1 MSDTSGQSPVAG
13 QQDGS
18 TIDLRNIGDTSA
30 TSGATSSTSSSGST
44 PVADSSGTSSAT
56 TPATTS
62 SPVATDTAPTTP
74 IVDPKVA
81 SEFGLDAE
89 QLADV
94 AKKYTIPESV
104 KSQFPDLVALLVKTE
119 SMNDEERDY
128 WFQVLPIMNEDQII
142 KLRTI
147 LVNEREQLKKIDTEY
162 DSEMKKLNDVH
173 KNEWNAFE
181 AQQKMAALKQAE
193 ASHEEKEATQEEDL
207 LKKLQ
212 DIDNA

>member
-1 MSDTSGQSPVAG
+1 MSDTSGQNPVAG

-30 TSGATSSTSSSGST
+30 TSATTVTTGSSGGT
-44 PVADSSGTSSAT
+44 PVTDSTAT
-56 TPATTS
+56 TT
-62 SPVATDTAPTTP
+62 PV
-74 IVDPKVA
+74 VDPKVA
-81 SEFGLDAE
+81 SEFGLDAD
-89 QLADV
+89 QLADI

-104 KSQFPDLVALLVKTE
+104 KSQFPDLVALLIKTE

-162 DSEMKKLNDVH
+162 DAEMKKLNDVH

-181 AQQKMAALKQAE
+181 EQQKRIALREAE
-193 ASHEEKEATQEEDL
+193 ASHEEQEQQKEEDL

>member
-13 QQDGS
+13 QSDGS
-18 TIDLRNIGDTSA
+18 TIDLRNVGDTSA
-30 TSGATSSTSSSGST
+30 TSGATTTTGGSGTT
-44 PVADSSGTSSAT
+44 PADSAAT
-56 TPATTS
+56 TP
-62 SPVATDTAPTTP
+62 V
-74 IVDPKVA
+74 VDPKVA
-81 SEFGLDAE
+81 SEFGLDAD
-89 QLADV
+89 QLADI

-181 AQQKMAALKQAE
+181 EQQKRAVLKQAE
-193 ASHEEKEATQEEDL
+193 ASHEEQEQTKEDDL
-207 LKKLQ
+207 LKRLQ

>member
-1 MSDTSGQSPVAG
+1 MSDTSGQNPVAG

-18 TIDLRNIGDTSA
+18 TIDLRNVGDTSTTSTTAA
-30 TSGATSSTSSSGST
+30 TTSGSGATPVTDSTVTT
-44 PVADSSGTSSAT
+44 PV
-56 TPATTS
+56 
-62 SPVATDTAPTTP
+62 
-74 IVDPKVA
+74 VDPKVA
-81 SEFGLDAE
+81 SEFGLDAD
-89 QLADV
+89 QLADI

-104 KSQFPDLVALLVKTE
+104 KSQFPDLVALLIKTE

-162 DSEMKKLNDVH
+162 DAEMKKLNDVH

-181 AQQKMAALKQAE
+181 EQQKKIALREAE
-193 ASHEEKEATQEEDL
+193 ASHEEQEQQKEEDL

>member
-1 MSDTSGQSPVAG
+1 MSDTSGQSPIAG

-18 TIDLRNIGDTSA
+18 TIDLRNIGDASA
-30 TSGATSSTSSSGST
+30 TSTLAVTASGSGATPITDST
-44 PVADSSGTSSAT
+44 AT
-56 TPATTS
+56 TP
-62 SPVATDTAPTTP
+62 V
-74 IVDPKVA
+74 VDPKVA
-81 SEFGLDAE
+81 SEFGIDAD
-89 QLADV
+89 QLADI

-104 KSQFPDLVALLVKTE
+104 KNQFPDLVALLIKTE

-162 DSEMKKLNDVH
+162 DAEMKKLNDVH

-181 AQQKMAALKQAE
+181 EQQKRIALREAE
-193 ASHEEKEATQEEDL
+193 ASHEEQEQQKEEDL